1 VLLSSRRT
9 VLYSFPTPKRVADIL
24 SELTQCELADHM
36 SPAVAETLFGRIRR
50 RELERV
56 GFISRERER
65 PS

>member
-1 VLLSSRRT
+1 M
-9 VLYSFPTPKRVADIL
+9 LYSFPTPKRVADIL

-56 GFISRERER
+56 GFISRERE
-65 PS
+65 